1 MQEVNAGQQGTDEAN
16 GETTYN
22 TLVSFLGRVMYN
34 YDNRYYIS
42 ASLRADGSSRF
53 PKGSKYALFPSVS
66 ASWRVI
72 SEAFMQDQDIFSDL
86 KLRGGWGRV
95 GNQNINNNATLTLLS
110 ETQYYYGNTLANGY
124 FVSTVGNNQL
134 KWETVEDW
142 NVGVDMSFL
151 DSRLGVTFEYFQ
163 KSPLTCFTR
172 NRTSSLWDMITGTA
186 RFG

>member
-1 MQEVNAGQQGTDEAN
+1 
-16 GETTYN
+16 
-22 TLVSFLGRVMYN
+22 
-34 YDNRYYIS
+34 
-42 ASLRADGSSRF
+42 
-53 PKGSKYALFPSVS
+53 
-66 ASWRVI
+66 
-72 SEAFMQDQDIFSDL
+72 MQDQDIFSDL

-163 KSPLTCFTR
+163 KKSIDMLYQ